1 MWKKCLEC
9 IDELLDILFENNNIF
24 IGENI
29 AEDSENL
36 AVSDQVTFCF
46 KFVFIDCKRELERV
60 SLTSPIKKDQLPT
73 QKSIQSPFFPP
84 IRMPPCWS
92 QVTWLS
98 NDWSQLVWGTVS
110 TVTTLAYWGW
120 VCRKAPL
127 YHLKAGW
134 KNLFYFIEALGLVL
148 WYSQNLGLLRYAQ

>member
-60 SLTSPIKKDQLPT
+60 SLTSPIKKDQLLT
-73 QKSIQSPFFPP
+73 QKSIQSPFSP
-84 IRMPPCWS
+84 RYGCHC
-92 QVTWLS
+92 V
-98 NDWSQLVWGTVS
+98 
-110 TVTTLAYWGW
+110 
-120 VCRKAPL
+120 
-127 YHLKAGW
+127 
-134 KNLFYFIEALGLVL
+134 EA
-148 WYSQNLGLLRYAQ
+148 R